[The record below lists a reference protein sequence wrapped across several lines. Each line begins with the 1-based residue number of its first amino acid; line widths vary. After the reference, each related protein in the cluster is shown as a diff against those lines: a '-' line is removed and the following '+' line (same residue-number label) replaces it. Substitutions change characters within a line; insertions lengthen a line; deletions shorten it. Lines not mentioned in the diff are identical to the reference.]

1 MSTPQLK
8 LFLIIIW
15 AMVASVIIVGLV
27 IWGISSQAAQP
38 AKPTPNE
45 TPTLSPS
52 PSDPPTPTPLPTIV
66 IIRATPRKGGTPILV
81 GDTQTPVTPQ
91 MFSFGSQAAPGF
103 DPLTGLKV
111 DDPSRLERRPVAVKI
126 STFPRSLRP
135 YQSGLTK
142 ADVVYEYYIEDGL
155 TRFIAVFYGQD
166 AERAGP
172 VRSGRY
178 FDENIMRMYHSS
190 LVFADA
196 DKRVADYLLGSVDL
210 RDLLFIPRDDHC
222 PPLCRDDSIP
232 ADAGGGYNN
241 VFVNTAGVGTFVEN
255 SKQPLRPTF
264 FNSVFHLIPNRPVSR
279 IYTTYSDYS
288 YNYWEYDETSKKY
301 LRYSD
306 TTNSVNG
313 QGQVYAPH
321 IDALTGQQL
330 SADNVVVLLVPH
342 LFKNAFDRADQLFDI
357 QMIGSGSA
365 FTFIDG
371 QMYRGVWKREQTDQ
385 PIALFGDNN
394 NPLSLKPG
402 ITYYQVLDPESIAK
416 LTDTSMNFTFFIPPR
431 VLTATPTE
439 PKPSATPRKHK

>member
-1 MSTPQLK
+1 MSTSHLK
-8 LFLIIIW
+8 LYLIIIW
-15 AMVASVIIVGLV
+15 TMVAAVVIAAIV
-27 IWGISSQAAQP
+27 IWGLSRQSAQS
-38 AKPTPNE
+38 TPNTA

-52 PSDPPTPTPLPTIV
+52 PSSAPTPTVSPTIM
-66 IIRATPRKGGTPILV
+66 IIRATPRKGTPLAFADTATPI
-81 GDTQTPVTPQ
+81 TPQ
-91 MFSFGSQAAPGF
+91 VLFHASEAPPGVS
-103 DPLTGLKV
+103 PLTGLKV

-126 STFPRSLRP
+126 SSFPRSLRP

-196 DKRVADYLLGSVDL
+196 DKRVADYLTGNIDL
-210 RDLLFIPRDDHC
+210 RNLLVIPRDDNC

-232 ADAGGGYNN
+232 ATAGGGYNN
-241 VFVNTAGVGTFVEN
+241 MFVNTAGVGALVNN
-255 SKQPLRPTF
+255 SKQRLRPTF
-264 FNSVFHLIPNRPVSR
+264 FNSLFHLIPTAQISSV
-279 IYTTYSDYS
+279 YTTYSDYS
-288 YNYWEYDETSKKY
+288 YNYWEYNTEQKKY

-306 TTNSVNG
+306 ATDTVGGN
-313 QGQVYAPH
+313 GQVYAPH
-321 IDALTGQQL
+321 MDVLTGQQL
-330 SADNVVVLLVPH
+330 SAENVVILLAPH

-357 QMIGSGSA
+357 QMIGGGDA
-365 FTFIDG
+365 FAFIDG
-371 QMYRGVWKREQTDQ
+371 QMYQVLWKRAELDQ
-385 PIALFGDNN
+385 PIQLFDKNN

-402 ITYYQVLDPESIAK
+402 VTYYQVLDPESTIK
-416 LTDTSMNFTFFIPPR
+416 RNGTTITFNFFIPPR

-439 PKPSATPRKHK
+439 PKASATPRKRK